1 MGEPPGSPPPS
12 DWGVRRSVTSL
23 DTVLVIL
30 AAAGLA
36 AALVCLIA
44 ARRAAGA
51 AKAQRA
57 AVRGALDIAGA
68 ESLDE
73 VVTALVNSRQRV
85 GSIAALGP
93 AVDEVVERH
102 GRVAA
107 ALRAQDGAVASATN
121 AVGDA
126 TSSLGTANDAVTEL
140 ARSVGD
146 SSAAIEETV
155 SSIRLVSGNIGGLAD
170 TVNSVSSAIGE
181 LAVSISQVAGSARE
195 ASTLSLEADR
205 KARDGGIAVERL
217 VSSTR
222 EIAND
227 IGSVVAKMQELGSAS
242 ERIGNIVEVI
252 DAIAD
257 QTNLLALNAAIEAAR
272 AGEHGRGFAVV
283 ADEVRKLAEN
293 SAQSTREIGTLI
305 KDIQAKTEQVVKS
318 TTASGNKAESGLQM
332 ADVAGRAIAD
342 ISGAVA
348 EANRLIEQISTAARE
363 QAAGSSAIVNS
374 VEQMN
379 LLMREAARSLE
390 EQDISNQNI
399 VTTIASMQRLTE
411 TVHSAVARQKSAYD
425 RIAEATRAL
434 GAAGASSRD
443 AASGIDDI
451 AHTLR
456 ERVTTITGTDKT
468 IGASQEV
475 ARLTGAARGRG

>member
-1 MGEPPGSPPPS
+1 VS
-12 DWGVRRSVTSL
+12 SL
-23 DTVLVIL
+23 DSVLVALAVAAL
-30 AAAGLA
+30 AAAAVAFAAYRRA
-36 AALVCLIA
+36 AADGN
-44 ARRAAGA
+44 ARRAAL
-51 AKAQRA
+51 Q
-57 AVRGALDIAGA
+57 GALDVAGA
-68 ESLDE
+68 GAIEDLVE
-73 VVTALVNSRQRV
+73 ALVDARSRTT
-85 GSIAALGP
+85 GIAALSP
-93 AVDEVVERH
+93 AVDELVERH
-102 GRVAA
+102 QRVAA
-107 ALRAQDGAVASATN
+107 ALRAQDGALA
-121 AVGDA
+121 DA
-126 TSSLGTANDAVTEL
+126 DGAAGEAGANLRTANDAVIEL
-140 ARSVGD
+140 SRGAGD
-146 SSAAIEETV
+146 SSAAIEQTV
-155 SSIRLVSGNIGGLAD
+155 SSIRQVSGNIGGLAD

-181 LAVSISQVAGSARE
+181 LAVSINQVAGSARE

-205 KARDGGIAVERL
+205 KAKDGGIAVERL
-217 VSSTR
+217 VQSTR

-293 SAQSTREIGTLI
+293 SAQSTREIGLLV
-305 KDIQAKTEQVVKS
+305 KDIQAKTDQVVKS
-318 TTASGNKAESGLQM
+318 TTASGSKAENGLQM

-390 EQDISNQNI
+390 EQDASNQQI
-399 VTTIASMQRLTE
+399 VATIAQMQQLTE
-411 TVHSAVARQKSAYD
+411 TVRDAVARQKSAYD

-434 GAAGASSRD
+434 TSAGTASRD
-443 AASGIDDI
+443 AASGIDDV
-451 AHTLR
+451 AQALR
-456 ERVTTITGTDKT
+456 ERV
-468 IGASQEV
+468 GAIARGEHSSLAERAGV
-475 ARLTGAARGRG
+475 ARLPGPR

>member
-1 MGEPPGSPPPS
+1 MECS
-12 DWGVRRSVTSL
+12 SL
-23 DTVLVIL
+23 VSQLDVIL
-30 AAAGLA
+30 IIVAAAGIVAAIA
-36 AALVCLIA
+36 AAA
-44 ARRAAGA
+44 AYRNAAADLG
-51 AKAQRA
+51 AQRA
-57 AVRGALDIAGA
+57 MLRGALDVAGA
-68 ESLDE
+68 DAIEDVIVAIDGAKRRSQA
-73 VVTALVNSRQRV
+73 V
-85 GSIAALGP
+85 AALAP
-93 AVDEVVERH
+93 AVDEIVDRQE
-102 GRVAA
+102 RVAA
-107 ALRAQDGAVASATN
+107 ALRAQDGAVIAARTAS
-121 AVGDA
+121 GDA
-126 TSSLGTANDAVTEL
+126 GSHLSSANDAVVEL
-140 ARSVGD
+140 ARGVGD

-181 LAVSISQVAGSARE
+181 LAVSINQVASSARE

-205 KARDGGIAVERL
+205 KAKDGGIAVERL
-217 VSSTR
+217 VQSTR

-293 SAQSTREIGTLI
+293 SAQSTREIGHLV
-305 KDIQAKTEQVVKS
+305 KDIQAKTDQVVKS
-318 TTASGNKAESGLQM
+318 TTASGTKAENGLQM

-342 ISGAVA
+342 ISSSVG

-390 EQDISNQNI
+390 EQDSSNQQI
-399 VTTIASMQRLTE
+399 IATIAHMQQLTD
-411 TVHSAVARQKSAYD
+411 TVRATVARQQTAYE
-425 RIAEATRAL
+425 RIADATSAL
-434 GAAGASSRD
+434 ASAGDASRD
-443 AASGIDDI
+443 ATSGIDGI
-451 AHTLR
+451 AQALR
-456 ERVTTITGTDKT
+456 ERVGAIAGGAAPARSPEYAQLTGT
-468 IGASQEV
+468 
-475 ARLTGAARGRG
+475 R